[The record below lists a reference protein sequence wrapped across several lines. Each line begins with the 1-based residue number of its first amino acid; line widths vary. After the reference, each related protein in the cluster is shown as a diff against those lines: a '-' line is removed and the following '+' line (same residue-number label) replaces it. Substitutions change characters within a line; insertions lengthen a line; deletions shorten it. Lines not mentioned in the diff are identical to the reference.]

1 MEKQCID
8 LSPVYKS
15 FTINGETTNV
25 KVSISIT
32 DYDARGNK
40 IHFMDSN
47 GKEELCE
54 YDERGNLIHEFV
66 SGNKEAWYK
75 YDSDDRMIIS
85 EIDWLKGPIS
95 YRYDVSVYEYGTE
108 GNEIYDIFEDKE
120 VIDDIET
127 SVEIRSINTR
137 FGKTCNF
144 TLHKYDTK
152 GNEIYVK
159 DLNGYQKRCEY
170 DENGKIIHTEYPLDG
185 EIWYDYDAKG
195 NNIHC
200 KAPGFW
206 IDEYWYEYDANG
218 NLIHSL
224 NSNGN
229 EEWREYDAN
238 GNLIH
243 LVEKNGNEIWY
254 EYDSM
259 GNRTH
264 LKYLS
269 GDEEWYEYD
278 AKGKVI
284 HYKDSD
290 GMEKWYEYDYYPDGT
305 ISKMTEY
312 ARIQPDTY

>member
-15 FTINGETTNV
+15 FTINGETINV
-25 KVSISIT
+25 KSVSVS
-32 DYDARGNK
+32 DYDA
-40 IHFMDSN
+40 
-47 GKEELCE
+47 
-54 YDERGNLIHEFV
+54 RGNLIHEFV
-66 SGNKEAWYK
+66 SGNKDAWYK
-75 YDSDDRMIIS
+75 YDSDDRMIMS
-85 EIDWLKGPIS
+85 EIDWIDGLIS
-95 YRYDVSVYEYGTE
+95 NRYDVSVYEYGTE
-108 GNEIYDIFEDKE
+108 SNVIYEDIIEVNH
-120 VIDDIET
+120 VIDDLEFNIEY
-127 SVEIRSINTR
+127 RFINTR
-137 FGKTCNF
+137 FGKTCHF

-159 DLNGYQKRCEY
+159 GPHGYQKHCEY
-170 DENGKIIHTEYPLDG
+170 DENGKIIHTVYPLDG
-185 EIWYDYDAKG
+185 EIWYEYDAKG
-195 NNIHC
+195 NLIHV
-200 KAPGFW
+200 KDTDAW

-224 NSNGN
+224 DSDEG

-243 LVEKNGNEIWY
+243 SVVKYGNEIWY

-264 LKYLS
+264 LKCLS
-269 GDEEWYEYD
+269 GREEWYEYD
-278 AKGKVI
+278 VKGKVI

-290 GMEKWYEYDYYPDGT
+290 GIEKWYEYNYYPDGT

-312 ARIQPDTY
+312 TRIQSDL

>member
-15 FTINGETTNV
+15 FTINGETINV
-25 KVSISIT
+25 KNVSVS
-32 DYDARGNK
+32 DYDA
-40 IHFMDSN
+40 
-47 GKEELCE
+47 
-54 YDERGNLIHEFV
+54 RGNLIHEFV

-127 SVEIRSINTR
+127 SVEIRFINTR

-159 DLNGYQKRCEY
+159 DQNGYQKRCEY

-185 EIWYDYDAKG
+185 EIWY
-195 NNIHC
+195 
-200 KAPGFW
+200 
-206 IDEYWYEYDANG
+206 
-218 NLIHSL
+218 
-224 NSNGN
+224 
-229 EEWREYDAN
+229 
-238 GNLIH
+238 
-243 LVEKNGNEIWY
+243 
-254 EYDSM
+254 
-259 GNRTH
+259 
-264 LKYLS
+264 
-269 GDEEWYEYD
+269 EYD
-278 AKGKVI
+278 AKG
-284 HYKDSD
+284 
-290 GMEKWYEYDYYPDGT
+290 T
-305 ISKMTEY
+305 ISI
-312 ARIQPDTY
+312 ARPQVSGSMNIGMSMMPMVT